1 MKNIEDIC
9 VTIAIP
15 VYNSEKVIADTV
27 RSIFAQTHKNWKLIL
42 VNDGS
47 TDKTGEWLK
56 RIQDDRVTYINSE
69 NKGLIY
75 WLNYFIDVADTP
87 YYARMDADDIMHPE
101 RIEKQLRFLEEN
113 PSVDLIDS
121 AIYTMDLE
129 TEPVG
134 IRNTKDIDFTPSV
147 MLNNG
152 VLTHPSVMGRT
163 VWFKANRYDINY
175 YRSEDQELWCR
186 TFETST
192 ISRIKEPLLIYR
204 EGKVSIKNYA
214 SSIESTKK
222 IIRNY
227 GPKYYSPF
235 TIKTMLLKQNMKV
248 LIYKLFTFF
257 SRQDILTKRRNQPLT
272 AEQHEHAMS
281 IITNNSKVVVPL
293 RD

>member
-47 TDKTGEWLK
+47 TDKTADWLS

-69 NKGLIY
+69 NKGY
-75 WLNYFIDVADTP
+75 VHWLNYFIDVTNTP

-113 PSVDLIDS
+113 PSVDLIDTT
-121 AIYTMDLE
+121 IYTMDLE
-129 TEPVG
+129 TVPVG
-134 IRNTKDIDFTPSV
+134 IRNTKDIDFAPAV
-147 MLNNG
+147 MLNSG

-163 VWFKANRYDINY
+163 AWFKANRYDTYY

-186 TFETST
+186 TFETSK

-204 EGKVSIKNYA
+204 EGKVSIRNYA
-214 SSIESTKK
+214 WSIESTKK

-227 GPKYYSPF
+227 GPKYYSGF
-235 TIKTMLLKQNMKV
+235 GVKKMLLKQNMKV
-248 LIYKLFTFF
+248 LIYKVFTFF
-257 SRQDILTKRRNQPLT
+257 DKQDILTKRRNQPLT
-272 AEQHEHAMS
+272 AEQREHAMS
-281 IITNNSKVVVPL
+281 IITNNRKVIVPL

>member
-47 TDKTGEWLK
+47 TDKTAEWLS

-69 NKGLIY
+69 NKGY
-75 WLNYFIDVADTP
+75 VHWLNYFIEIADTP

-113 PSVDLIDS
+113 PSIDLIDTT
-121 AIYTMDLE
+121 IYTMDLD
-129 TEPVG
+129 TVPVG
-134 IRNTKDIDFTPSV
+134 IRNSKDIDFAPAV
-147 MLNNG
+147 MLNSG

-163 VWFKANRYDINY
+163 AWFKANRYDTYY

-186 TFETST
+186 TFETSN

-214 SSIESTKK
+214 WSIESTKK
-222 IIRNY
+222 IIRKY
-227 GPKYYSPF
+227 GPKYYSPVAV
-235 TIKTMLLKQNMKV
+235 KTMLMKQNMKV
-248 LIYKLFTFF
+248 LVYKVFTFF

-272 AEQHEHAMS
+272 AEQYEHAMS
-281 IITNNSKVVVPL
+281 IITNNRKVIVPL